1 MQLLVSSTLL
11 NKSIIY
17 KSDITP
23 MKKCT
28 SYALNVQIVA
38 KTYKSDIVPMK
49 RSTSYALN
57 SQVFAKNVNLLILM

>member
-1 MQLLVSSTLL
+1 MQRLVSSALL
-11 NKSIIY
+11 NKSIY

-28 SYALNVQIVA
+28 SYALNLQIVA